1 MKTQKEIEIE
11 IACEEAKI
19 PILEKRLSEFRANGD
34 FGGTLQTTQGID
46 IIKTKIN
53 TLKWVLEQ

>member
-19 PILEKRLSEFRANGD
+19 PMLEKQLSEYNTKGD
-34 FGGTLQTTQGID
+34 FGGITITKQGID
-46 IIKTKIN
+46 SVKTKIN
-53 TLKWVLEQ
+53 VLKWVLEK